1 MRIHTHNSIGKRLF
15 GRGPLAG
22 AVIFHSPLPIYSLPA
37 LSPPSPLFFH
47 LRAYVCV
54 VCVCGRVCVCV
65 GVFNNSCKVRKGKR
79 YTRSR
84 HCWWGSPSFLS
95 FSFHL
100 TIFSS
105 PSSSAFVIPFQKL
118 FPTLR
123 NLPRFSTTKR
133 ASWSRGTR
141 RWTSHA
147 QSLRTFTIHP
157 YRLRVSSPCDWN
169 VFFVLFFIFW
179 VFDIGKTCRYSD
191 FYYLKK
197 PNYCGH
203 WWFVLNNSGFWSGQ
217 LWFLVEFVTTFII
230 DAIIE
235 HLDTIYLL
243 CLTSAFTMEWFRL
256 EFPFNLFSISSLF
269 SGYFP
274 SRMEGRGAQ
283 QNSGCQTT
291 CVR

>member
-123 NLPRFSTTKR
+123 NLLVFLRRREPVDLEVLAGEQVTL
-133 ASWSRGTR
+133 SRSALSPSIRIDSVYHLLATGT
-141 RWTSHA
+141 SF
-147 QSLRTFTIHP
+147 LF
-157 YRLRVSSPCDWN
+157 Y
-169 VFFVLFFIFW
+169 FLFFGFSI
-179 VFDIGKTCRYSD
+179 
-191 FYYLKK
+191 LAK
-197 PNYCGH
+197 PVGI
-203 WWFVLNNSGFWSGQ
+203 Q
-217 LWFLVEFVTTFII
+217 TFITSRSP
-230 DAIIE
+230 IIVV
-235 HLDTIYLL
+235 IGGS
-243 CLTSAFTMEWFRL
+243 C
-256 EFPFNLFSISSLF
+256 
-269 SGYFP
+269 
-274 SRMEGRGAQ
+274 
-283 QNSGCQTT
+283 
-291 CVR
+291 